1 MTKKSFYRADID
13 GLRALAVISV
23 IIYHIDPS
31 LLPGGFLGV
40 DIFFVISGFLITGL
54 LLNELQKKQK
64 INFKTFYSR
73 RVKRLLPALLT
84 VIISTLVAGFLLFAP
99 ADYFLLL
106 KSAVASLMSVAN
118 IFFYFNLDQGYFAKD
133 SSEIPLLHM
142 WSLAVEEQFYLI
154 WPVLMAFIYKQ
165 KGTSCLFYFL
175 ITSVFLSFGFAQTLL
190 YFDQPFA
197 YYSLPTRVWE
207 LSAGG
212 ALAIFLKDRKAFSNN
227 ISKACSMIGVIL
239 IGASFYWVTSHSD
252 VPGKDNI
259 PLIIGTLLLI
269 TAGKANDNISQKLLS
284 NKLWVFLGL
293 ISYSAYLWH
302 WPIIAFIKY
311 TAIEIDIVVGT
322 SIFISTF
329 LLATITYYIIETP
342 LRNVEMTPNKAFTR
356 YYIVP
361 LALVGFST
369 VTLAYGIK
377 SFSPTMYNWSAYSEV
392 TDITPNW
399 KYKYNCQYTDF
410 GVEVKDESE
419 CIFPKGSPYKT
430 LLIGDSNGAHYIGML
445 QEFAQYNHWSFKNIT
460 QSACPPLVETKELDW
475 VEKKY
480 AKACLEY
487 RKYLSANLMAL
498 DHVII
503 GGDWTDYDRFDEFR
517 PLFIKT
523 INELAKHNEKVTILA
538 KIPTFSQYSTECE
551 KRRIKITSLNCSL
564 SRYDKSYEKDSSH
577 YAVNNFLL
585 ELSNKYKNVNFFDTR
600 NSLCPNSI
608 CSPVLNGQFIYSDG
622 GHLSMEGSHLLGAKV
637 LKSKESNTLR
647 FN

>member
-1 MTKKSFYRADID
+1 MTKNIFYRADID

-23 IIYHIDPS
+23 IIYHIDSS
-31 LLPGGFLGV
+31 LLPGGYLGV

-54 LLNELQKKQK
+54 LLNELQKTKK

-84 VIISTLVAGFLLFAP
+84 VIISTLVVGFLLFAP
-99 ADYFLLL
+99 ADYFSLL
-106 KSAVASLMSVAN
+106 KSAVASLISVAN
-118 IFFYFNLDQGYFAKD
+118 IFFYVNLDQGYFAKD

-165 KGTSCLFYFL
+165 KGTSYLFYFL
-175 ITSVFLSFGFAQTLL
+175 VISIFLSFGLAQTLL
-190 YFDQPFA
+190 SFDQSFA

-212 ALAIFLKDRKAFSNN
+212 ALAIYLKDRKAFSNN
-227 ISKACSMIGVIL
+227 ISTAYSIIGAIL

-259 PLIIGTLLLI
+259 PLIIGTLMLI
-269 TAGKANDNISQKLLS
+269 TAGKVKGNISQKLLS
-284 NKLWVFLGL
+284 NKLWVFIGL

-302 WPIIAFIKY
+302 WPIIAFTKY
-311 TAIEIDIVVGT
+311 AAIEIDLIVGT
-322 SIFISTF
+322 TIFISTF
-329 LLATITYYIIETP
+329 LLATITYYIVETP
-342 LRNVEMTPNKAFTR
+342 LRNVKVTPSKAFTR

-361 LALVGFST
+361 VALVGLST
-369 VTLAYGIK
+369 VVLAYGIK
-377 SFSPTMYNWSAYSEV
+377 SFSPSMYNWSAYSEV

-399 KYKYNCQYTDF
+399 KYKYNCQYSNF
-410 GVEVKDESE
+410 GAESKDESE

-445 QEFAQYNHWSFKNIT
+445 QEFAQYDHWSFKNIT
-460 QSACPPLVETKELDW
+460 QSACPPLIETKELDW
-475 VEKKY
+475 IEKKY

-487 RKYLSANLMAL
+487 RKYLSSNLMAL
-498 DHVII
+498 DHIII
-503 GGDWTDYDRFDEFR
+503 GGDWLDYDRFAEFR
-517 PLFIKT
+517 PLFIET
-523 INELAKHNEKVTILA
+523 INKLAKENEKVTILA
-538 KIPTFSQYSTECE
+538 KIPTFSHYNTECE

-564 SRYDKSYEKDSSH
+564 SRYDKLYEKKSSH

-585 ELSNKYKNVNFFDTR
+585 ELSNKYKNVNFFDTK
-600 NSLCPNSI
+600 NSLCPNNI
-608 CSPVLNGQFIYSDG
+608 CSPVLNGKFIYSDG
-622 GHLSMEGSHLLGAKV
+622 SHLSMDGSHMLGAKV
-637 LKSKESNTLR
+637 LKSQEKSALG